1 MYEPTDTEK
10 RRDIRKMAKT
20 TTTKK
25 QKDSDKKNVVAHAPS
40 KTQETQDSK
49 LVGQT
54 LLECIHMGDLDA
66 FRDIL
71 TSHIMRSNKVLLA
84 KKSGLGRQTL
94 YDLIDPKRDFNP
106 ALATVAAVIRGLAK

>member
-1 MYEPTDTEK
+1 MNK
-10 RRDIRKMAKT
+10 A
-20 TTTKK
+20 TTKK
-25 QKDSDKKNVVAHAPS
+25 QKDLGKRSGLAKTPS
-40 KTQETQDSK
+40 KITGIQDPS
-49 LVGQT
+49 LVGKT
-54 LLECIHMGDLDA
+54 LLECIQAGDLNA

-106 ALATVAAVIRGLAK
+106 ALATVAAVMRGLAK